1 MTTDQLLKRSHA
13 DDQPLNQLQIREF
26 KMLHGVPTDELM
38 LQPTNQTDTWKWC
51 RKMDDLETTT
61 DQLLKRSHADDQPL
75 NQLQIREFK
84 MVHGV
89 PTDELM
95 LQPTKQTHGNG
106 AGRWMTLVTRD
117 QLMDQPINQKTNRY
131 VVEFLSHHKTHQRR
145 LQINYSKRSH
155 ADDQPLNQ
163 LQIREFKMVHG
174 VPTDELML
182 QPTKQTHGNGAGRW
196 MTLLLNFVS
205 PQTPPETTTDQL
217 LKRSHADD
225 QPLNQLQIREF
236 KMVHGVPTDKLMLQT
251 NQKQTH
257 GNGAGRWMTL
267 VTRDQLMD
275 QPINQK
281 KTDMVCDV

>member
-1 MTTDQLLKRSHA
+1 MVRGVPTDLTGDTTNQPKQTHETTTDQLLKRSHA

-26 KMLHGVPTDELM
+26 KMVHGVPTDELM

-51 RKMDDLETTT
+51 RKMDDFETTTDQLLKRSHADDQPLNQLQIREFKMVHGVPTDELMLQPTNQTDTWKCKLLNFLSHHQTPPETTT

-131 VVEFLSHHKTHQRR
+131 
-145 LQINYSKRSH
+145 
-155 ADDQPLNQ
+155 
-163 LQIREFKMVHG
+163 
-174 VPTDELML
+174 
-182 QPTKQTHGNGAGRW
+182 
-196 MTLLLNFVS
+196 
-205 PQTPPETTTDQL
+205 ETTTDQL

-236 KMVHGVPTDKLMLQT
+236 KMVHGVPTDKLMLQPT
-251 NQKQTH
+251 NQQ
-257 GNGAGRWMTL
+257 
-267 VTRDQLMD
+267 
-275 QPINQK
+275 
-281 KTDMVCDV
+281 TDMEMVQEDG